1 MYNRK
6 NRLLNKIAGMALPT
20 NRMKTE
26 ARKKKLRAS
35 YHLHVKAKFILMAI
49 NLVVVW
55 GFSANGPAGGRPHKT
70 TYLAIIQK
78 VFAREAHVF
87 CSSARESRQAKY
99 NTRNQKAVK
108 II

>member
-1 MYNRK
+1 MGTHYRSKTQLVFSRNFSNMYNRK

-49 NLVVVW
+49 NLVVV
-55 GFSANGPAGGRPHKT
+55 
-70 TYLAIIQK
+70 
-78 VFAREAHVF
+78 
-87 CSSARESRQAKY
+87 
-99 NTRNQKAVK
+99 
-108 II
+108 